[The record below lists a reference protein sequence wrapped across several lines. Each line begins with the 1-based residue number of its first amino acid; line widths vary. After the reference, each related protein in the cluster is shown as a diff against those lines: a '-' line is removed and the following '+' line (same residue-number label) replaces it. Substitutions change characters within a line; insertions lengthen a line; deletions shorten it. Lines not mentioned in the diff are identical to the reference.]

1 MIAMLLLGG
10 LLTLFPSPSL
20 AHEGEDHD
28 PRVAG
33 TSACSPT
40 ELQPAPVY
48 TRLGEMRIS
57 PDIAAIGEIVNFRVT
72 PSDIGMNEI
81 TIDLP
86 AGEIVDFEPKTI
98 VDGSAEAGHWR
109 GGPDGLPQ
117 QEYLVRLRPQ
127 YATGGTWAEVQ
138 YEIVNFQGRGGG
150 GVTYY
155 VYEDRVPVTL
165 RVGQLTP
172 RSNGTVEALIQ
183 TEFEGEHTMVYRTNT
198 GTFRES
204 GGQILTIDA
213 PNKASGIRAT
223 LVLKPEETATVWGR
237 SPDACKE
244 DAFEL
249 TVNGTLQSSP
259 PSTSSSVGSEL
270 ESSIRSRFW
279 TLLLW
284 LILGILLVIFLSV
297 FGFVRTLRSLLKR
310 TPAAQPVPPSPSV
323 APPVQPP
330 TAPAPPPPPTPI
342 TPPTGSDNSNSSNL

>member
-1 MIAMLLLGG
+1 MVLCLVIL
-10 LLTLFPSPSL
+10 SPSQTQ
-20 AHEGEDHD
+20 AHEGEDHSD
-28 PRVAG
+28 RVGG

-48 TRLGEMRIS
+48 TRLGEMHIS
-57 PDIAAIGEIVNFRVT
+57 PDIATIGEIVNFRVT
-72 PSDIGMNEI
+72 PSDKGMNEI

-86 AGEIVDFEPKTI
+86 EGEMVDFEPKSI
-98 VDGSAEAGHWR
+98 ENGSAVAGHWR

-127 YATGGTWAEVQ
+127 YATGGTWAEAQ

-165 RVGQLTP
+165 KIGQLTP

-183 TEFEGEHTMVYRTNT
+183 TQFDGEHTMVYRTDT

-204 GGQILTIDA
+204 GGEILTIDT
-213 PNKASGIRAT
+213 PNKASGIRTT
-223 LVLKPEETATVWGR
+223 LVLGPDETAIIWGR

-249 TVNGTLQSSP
+249 TVNGTPQSST
-259 PSTSSSVGSEL
+259 PSASSSVGSEL
-270 ESSIRSRFW
+270 ESSIRSRSW

-284 LILGILLVIFLSV
+284 LILGILLIIFLSV
-297 FGFVRTLRSLLKR
+297 FGFVRTLRSMIRRKPIEP
-310 TPAAQPVPPSPSV
+310 PAQSN
-323 APPVQPP
+323 
-330 TAPAPPPPPTPI
+330 TI
-342 TPPTGSDNSNSSNL
+342 TPPPSSPQSPPVTPPDNPSGPTP